1 MDIDLL
7 KRTLKYHGW
16 TEQADKQISEQ
27 AKGGAEM
34 EFYEKIELIDGGK
47 VSLIATS
54 AKRLALETHQ
64 GEYVTSVY
72 LEREEIEQLQHLLND
87 YLQQKEL
94 PYGVEE

>member
-1 MDIDLL
+1 
-7 KRTLKYHGW
+7 
-16 TEQADKQISEQ
+16 
-27 AKGGAEM
+27 M

-47 VSLIATS
+47 VSLIATSAKRLARGEQPELEGFDVSLIATS